1 MNRPD
6 NHEQILGMLSA
17 YLDGELTQADDQ
29 RVRLYVEQNED
40 ARKALDEMRQLQQL
54 TSGIRFASPSE
65 ETMDALEHRLT
76 VRAPRGL
83 GWVLVLSGFVSWLLY
98 AAVVALRHL
107 RWPTLPELLGGA
119 VVAGF
124 VLLFLSVLRQ
134 RWLERPHDRYRKV
147 RK

>member
-6 NHEQILGMLSA
+6 NNEQILGMLSA

-29 RVRLYVEQNED
+29 RVRLYVEQNEE
-40 ARKALDEMRQLQQL
+40 ARRALDEMRQLQQV
-54 TSGIRFASPSE
+54 TSGMRFASPPE
-65 ETMDALEHRLT
+65 EIMDALEHRVT

-83 GWVLVLSGFVSWLLY
+83 GWLLVLAGLVSWLLY
-98 AAVVALRHL
+98 AAVVALRNL
-107 RWPTLPELLGGA
+107 RWPTLPELLSGA
-119 VVAGF
+119 IVAGF
-124 VLLFLSVLRQ
+124 ILLFLSVLRQ